1 MSTAALACALAAAAS
16 WAVAS
21 ISISRVLARGDVSP
35 AAANLF
41 KNGVAASCFLA
52 LALAG
57 NGRWP
62 VGDAWLWLFGSG
74 LLGFAI
80 SDTLYFAAFRRCG
93 VQTAATV
100 MLLNVPIATL
110 LAVPLA
116 GDEIDRRLVGFM
128 ALVLVGVLLVTLDR
142 KGSDDGAGHI
152 NSRATRIIGVLL
164 AMGAA
169 TAIGTAVPLGR
180 GRFEDV
186 DVFTGG
192 FVRLMGGACGA
203 VPIALL
209 SGMGRASSPARELR
223 RLVEPMLVAPGPA
236 SVWGKASLIGVG
248 SAVLGLLPYHY
259 AMRELPG
266 GLAAVLFSSTPL
278 FTLPLCLLIGQRVGL
293 LSVLGTGVGF
303 AGVAAIL
310 LGSGT
315 PAALHPTA
323 GVQLEVELV
332 PLAGPT
338 SARFPVFVEAP
349 VFVEDPFAVEDGGS
363 GPLGPGADQ
372 AIPPAVMIARAAG
385 GGSDAYRLVLLG
397 DSDPSSPSERTV
409 TKELPEEDPL
419 RRRYFV
425 NWADVPRAA
434 RLSSGALLAATLER
448 LGDSTYAYGVRLTLE
463 EDGPPGRDLG
473 WLHDDQQPVE
483 HGFVSLLPQPTGG
496 ALCVWLDGRAGG
508 EAAGLEGGHGGG
520 HGAGGMQLRAR
531 TLGAGGS
538 LGQEVLLDALV
549 CDCCPT
555 DAAALA
561 DGSSV
566 VVYRNRTEAEVRD
579 IWTVRRAPDGSWSEP
594 RPVFQDGWRIE
605 GCPVNGPAIAV
616 GLAPAEAPAGST
628 AGSAA
633 GVEGAA
639 TIATA
644 WYTEG
649 GVGGA
654 PRVLVAFSQDG
665 GQRYG
670 RPVEV
675 AADGVLGRVDI
686 AAAGEERFVVTYL
699 AVDDSRTGGEGGT
712 AVWTARIV
720 APGCRPGPATS
731 IATVRP
737 DRRSGRLSLTADPDR
752 PGRLHGMWTE
762 EDGVRAAALQ
772 VTRLVEPTSA
782 ASGEELGT
790 GSER

>member
-1 MSTAALACALAAAAS
+1 MSTAALICALAAAAS

-41 KNGVAASCFLA
+41 KNGVAASCFLV
-52 LALAG
+52 LALASD
-57 NGRWP
+57 GRWP

-80 SDTLYFAAFRRCG
+80 SDTLYFSAFRRCG

-116 GDEIDRRLVGFM
+116 GDELDARLVGFM
-128 ALVLVGVLLVTLDR
+128 ALVLGGVLIVTLDR
-142 KGSDDGAGHI
+142 SGASDGEGHLNSKGK
-152 NSRATRIIGVLL
+152 RILGVLL
-164 AMGAA
+164 AIGAA

-180 GRFEDV
+180 GRFEEV

-203 VPIALL
+203 IPIALL
-209 SGMGRASSPARELR
+209 SGVGRTSTPVKELR
-223 RLVEPMLVAPGPA
+223 RLVEPMLVAPGPS

-278 FTLPLCLLIGQRVGL
+278 FTLPLCLVIGQRVGL
-293 LSVLGTGVGF
+293 LSVVGTGVGF

-310 LGSGT
+310 LGAGT
-315 PAALHPTA
+315 QGTA
-323 GVQLEVELV
+323 ERTDGLQLEVELV
-332 PLAGPT
+332 PFASPT
-338 SARFPVFVEAP
+338 SARFPVFVE
-349 VFVEDPFAVEDGGS
+349 GS
-363 GPLGPGADQ
+363 GRDEDADGAV
-372 AIPPAVMIARAAG
+372 PPVVTTARAARG
-385 GGSDAYRLVLLG
+385 GDTTFRLMLIG
-397 DSDPSSPSERTV
+397 DRDPSSPSERTV
-409 TKELPEEDPL
+409 TMESSEADSEV
-419 RRRYFV
+419 RRYFV

-434 RLSSGALLAATLER
+434 RLGSGALLAATLER

-473 WLHDDQQPVE
+473 WLHEDRQPVE

-508 EAAGLEGGHGGG
+508 EDAHGSG

-531 TLGAGGS
+531 TLDAGGT
-538 LGQEVLLDALV
+538 LGPEHLLDDLV

-555 DAAALA
+555 DAVALS

-566 VVYRNRTEAEVRD
+566 VVYRNRTEGELRD
-579 IWTVRRAPDGSWSEP
+579 IWTVRRAPDGAWSEP
-594 RPVFQDGWRIE
+594 QPVFQDLWRIA
-605 GCPVNGPAIAV
+605 GCPVNGPAIA
-616 GLAPAEAPAGST
+616 AEGTTVAS
-628 AGSAA
+628 
-633 GVEGAA
+633 
-639 TIATA
+639 A

-649 GVGGA
+649 GAEGE
-654 PRVLVAFSQDG
+654 PRVLVAFSADG
-665 GQRYG
+665 GVRYS

-675 AADGVLGRVDI
+675 SAGQTLGRVDI
-686 AAAGEERFVVTYL
+686 APAGSGAFVVTYL
-699 AVDDSRTGGEGGT
+699 AAPEGQQ
-712 AVWTARIV
+712 ARWTARV
-720 APGCRPGPATS
+720 VSPGQAVGPPVEIAEVDPG
-731 IATVRP
+731 
-737 DRRSGRLSLTADPDR
+737 RRSGRLSLAAGSGR
-752 PGRLHGMWTE
+752 AGRLHAIWTV
-762 EDGVRAAALQ
+762 EDGVQAAELRVVLSADP
-772 VTRLVEPTSA
+772 VSPEPA
-782 ASGEELGT
+782 PAP
-790 GSER
+790 R

>member
-1 MSTAALACALAAAAS
+1 MSTAALTCALAAAAS

-21 ISISRVLARGDVSP
+21 VSISRVLARGDVSP

-41 KNGVAASCFLA
+41 KNGVAASCFLV

-57 NGRWP
+57 GGRWP

-74 LLGFAI
+74 LLGFAV

-116 GDEIDRRLVGFM
+116 GDVLDVRLAGFM
-128 ALVLVGVLLVTLDR
+128 ALVLAGVLLVTLDR
-142 KGSDDGAGHI
+142 SGASDGEGHLNPKGK
-152 NSRATRIIGVLL
+152 RVLGVLL
-164 AMGAA
+164 AVGAA

-180 GRFEDV
+180 GRFDEV

-192 FVRLMGGACGA
+192 FVRLLGGACGA
-203 VPIALL
+203 LPIALL
-209 SGMGRASSPARELR
+209 SGLGRTSTPVRELR
-223 RLVEPMLVAPGPA
+223 RLVEPMLVAPGPS

-278 FTLPLCLLIGQRVGL
+278 FTLPLCLWIGQRVGW

-310 LGSGT
+310 LGAGASG
-315 PAALHPTA
+315 AAEGTTR
-323 GVQLEVELV
+323 VRLEVELV
-332 PLAGPT
+332 PFASPT
-338 SARFPVFVEAP
+338 SARFPAFVEGGGALDG
-349 VFVEDPFAVEDGGS
+349 EAGAAV
-363 GPLGPGADQ
+363 
-372 AIPPAVMIARAAG
+372 PPAVPPAVTTARAARG
-385 GGSDAYRLVLLG
+385 GDSTFRLVLIG
-397 DSDPSSPSERTV
+397 DLDPSSPSERTV
-409 TKELPEEDPL
+409 TMESSEGDPEA
-419 RRRYFV
+419 RRYFV
-425 NWADVPRAA
+425 NWADIPRAA

-473 WLHDDQQPVE
+473 WLHEDRQPVE

-508 EAAGLEGGHGGG
+508 EVDHGSG

-531 TLGAGGS
+531 TLDAGGA
-538 LGQEVLLDALV
+538 LGPEQLLDDLV

-555 DAAALA
+555 DAVALA

-566 VVYRNRTEAEVRD
+566 VVYRNRTEDEVRD

-594 RPVFQDGWRIE
+594 RPVYQDLWRIA
-605 GCPVNGPAIAV
+605 GCPVNGPAVA
-616 GLAPAEAPAGST
+616 AEGMTVAS
-628 AGSAA
+628 
-633 GVEGAA
+633 
-639 TIATA
+639 A

-649 GVGGA
+649 AAGGA
-654 PRVLVAFSQDG
+654 PRVLVAFSTDG
-665 GQRYG
+665 GLRYS
-670 RPVEV
+670 RPMEV
-675 AADGVLGRVDI
+675 AAGLALGRVDI
-686 AAAGEERFVVTYL
+686 APGGAGAFVVTYL
-699 AVDDSRTGGEGGT
+699 VAPDGEP
-712 AVWTARIV
+712 ARWTARV
-720 APGCRPGPATS
+720 VSPGQDVGPPVEIASVDPG
-731 IATVRP
+731 
-737 DRRSGRLSLTADPDR
+737 RRSGRLSLAAHPAQ
-752 PGRLHGMWTE
+752 PGTLHAIWTV
-762 EDGVRAAALQ
+762 EDGVQAAQLRVLPLPAAA
-772 VTRLVEPTSA
+772 PA
-782 ASGEELGT
+782 A
-790 GSER
+790 R

>member
-1 MSTAALACALAAAAS
+1 MSTAALTCALAAAAS

-41 KNGVAASCFLA
+41 KNGVAAGCFLV

-116 GDEIDRRLVGFM
+116 GDHIDVRLVGFM
-128 ALVLVGVLLVTLDR
+128 ALVLGGVLLVTLDR
-142 KGSDDGAGHI
+142 SGASDGAGHT
-152 NSRATRIIGVLL
+152 NPTGRRIIGVLL
-164 AMGAA
+164 AVGAA

-180 GRFEDV
+180 GRFDEV

-209 SGMGRASSPARELR
+209 SGLGRASTPSKELR
-223 RLVEPMLVAPGPA
+223 RLVEPMLVAPGPS

-278 FTLPLCLLIGQRVGL
+278 FTLPLCLVIGQRVGW

-303 AGVAAIL
+303 AGVSAIL
-310 LGSGT
+310 LGAGTSGA
-315 PAALHPTA
+315 PAEAPGA
-323 GVQLEVELV
+323 RLEVELV
-332 PLAGPT
+332 PFASPT
-338 SARFPVFVEAP
+338 SARFPAFVEGGMAGEP
-349 VFVEDPFAVEDGGS
+349 VP
-363 GPLGPGADQ
+363 PGEV
-372 AIPPAVMIARAAG
+372 PPAVSTARAAQG
-385 GGSDAYRLVLLG
+385 GEGTFRLVLLG
-397 DSDPSSPSERTV
+397 DRDPSSPSERTV
-409 TKELPEEDPL
+409 TMESTEADLEA
-419 RRRYFV
+419 RRYFV

-473 WLHDDQQPVE
+473 WLHEDRQPVE

-508 EAAGLEGGHGGG
+508 EASHGADHGG
-520 HGAGGMQLRAR
+520 GGMQLRAR
-531 TLGAGGS
+531 TLDAGGT
-538 LGQEVLLDALV
+538 LGPEQLLDDLV

-555 DAAALA
+555 DAVALA

-566 VVYRNRTEAEVRD
+566 VVYRNRTADEIRD
-579 IWTVRRAPDGSWSEP
+579 IWTARRSPDGTWSEP
-594 RPVFQDGWRIE
+594 RPVFQDMWRIG
-605 GCPVNGPAIAV
+605 GCPVNGPAV
-616 GLAPAEAPAGST
+616 
-628 AGSAA
+628 AA
-633 GVEGAA
+633 DGA
-639 TIATA
+639 TVATA

-649 GVGGA
+649 GTEGE
-654 PRVLVAFSQDG
+654 PRVLVAFSMDG
-665 GQRYG
+665 GVGYS
-670 RPVEV
+670 RPVEI
-675 AADGVLGRVDI
+675 AADGTLGRVDI
-686 AAAGEERFVVTYL
+686 APAGGGAFVVTYL
-699 AVDDSRTGGEGGT
+699 AASDGAQAR
-712 AVWTARIV
+712 WTARLV
-720 APGCRPGPATS
+720 VPGLAPGPPVEIAGVDPG
-731 IATVRP
+731 
-737 DRRSGRLSLTADPDR
+737 RRSGRLSLTSDVAGA
-752 PGRLHGMWTE
+752 GRLHAIWTV
-762 EDGVRAAALQ
+762 EDGVQAAEL
-772 VTRLVEPTSA
+772 TLREPADPASVDA
-782 ASGEELGT
+782 AP
-790 GSER
+790 R